1 MEVATNNVS
10 GYTKSR
16 FAFLRSGLYCSALM
30 VNTGCSDR
38 THFIPPNK
46 ADPILQVSEIA
57 LQSTDDLLA
66 KMTDAG
72 SRNAVQFQLLAQS
85 DIYCGD
91 FISSIYSRRAV
102 TNVWYSSIT
111 TATAAAAAIVG
122 GRAAQNLA
130 GTSAVTN
137 EMRGAINNEMYG
149 GEIIPTVA
157 KEIGSTRKVELREIL
172 NRHTQPLTT
181 YSSTAALSDVIRY
194 HELCSIPIAISS
206 ILARANAKSA
216 ETTSDLTSS
225 LKIVDDAIAIEKAKL
240 TDKINAPDAAE
251 VVRIKN
257 RIGELSDR
265 RTDLVRM
272 YVIPGVPIQAPEVSK
287 PAATIQVLPVGG

>member
-1 MEVATNNVS
+1 MEANARNTTD
-10 GYTKSR
+10 GAKSASSFLTIG
-16 FAFLRSGLYCSALM
+16 FAISAFAM
-30 VNTGCSDR
+30 SSGCSDR

-46 ADPILQVSEIA
+46 ADPILEVSDIK
-57 LQSTDDLLA
+57 LQSTDELIKTMKD
-66 KMTDAG
+66 KD
-72 SRNAVQFQLLAQS
+72 SRNAAQFQLLAQS

-137 EMRGAINNEMYG
+137 EMRGSINNEMYG

-157 KEIGSTRKVELREIL
+157 KEIGTTRKAELQEIL
-172 NRHTQPLTT
+172 NRQGKPLNE

-206 ILARANAKSA
+206 ILARANAKSV
-216 ETTSDLTSS
+216 ESKTDLSAS
-225 LKIVDDAIAIEKAKL
+225 LKIVDDSIAIEKAKL
-240 TDKINAPDAAE
+240 TDKVNAPDAAE
-251 VVRIKN
+251 TIRIKN
-257 RIGELSDR
+257 RIGELSDK
-265 RTDLVRM
+265 RTDLVRT
-272 YVIPGVPIQAPEVSK
+272 YVIPGVQIATPEAGTAP
-287 PAATIQVLPVGG
+287 